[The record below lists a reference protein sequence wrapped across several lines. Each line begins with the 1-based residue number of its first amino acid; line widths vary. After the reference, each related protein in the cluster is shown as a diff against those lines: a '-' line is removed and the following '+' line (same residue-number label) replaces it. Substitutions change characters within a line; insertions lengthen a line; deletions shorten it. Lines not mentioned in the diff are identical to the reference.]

1 MRRWREDDRE
11 PFAAMNADPEVM
23 RYFPAPLDR
32 AASDALVDRIEDL
45 FGRQGFGLWALE
57 VAGPEPGHA
66 ELAGPDSGSTDP
78 AGPELAGPDPVGPEL
93 AGPDPVGPDPVGPEP
108 ASTEPA
114 STELAGP
121 ELASTGEFIGFTGLN
136 PMPPG
141 VPGAGGLEVG
151 WRLARHAWH
160 HGYATE
166 AAMAAAG
173 VAFEGAGVAEIWSMT
188 AVANVPSQA
197 VMRRLGMTLHTR
209 FDHPAIEAGHPL
221 RPHVAYRLARSS
233 QPGWRSAPRHG
244 SPHRS
249 RVGTS
254 VPSRHI
260 PSENQEI
267 SR

>member
-1 MRRWREDDRE
+1 MRRWREDDRA

-57 VAGPEPGHA
+57 VAGPEPATTEPGHA
-66 ELAGPDSGSTDP
+66 ELAGPEPQPVPEPASTD
-78 AGPELAGPDPVGPEL
+78 
-93 AGPDPVGPDPVGPEP
+93 P

-114 STELAGP
+114 GTEP
-121 ELASTGEFIGFTGLN
+121 ASTGEFIGFTGLN

-188 AVANVPSQA
+188 AAANVPSQA

-233 QPGWRSAPRHG
+233 QSGWRSAPRHG

>member
-1 MRRWREDDRE
+1 MRRWREDDRA

-23 RYFPAPLDR
+23 RYFPAPLGQ
-32 AASDALVDRIEDL
+32 AASDALLDRIEDL

-57 VAGPEPGHA
+57 IAGPEPA
-66 ELAGPDSGSTDP
+66 SPEP
-78 AGPELAGPDPVGPEL
+78 ADT
-93 AGPDPVGPDPVGPEP
+93 EP

-114 STELAGP
+114 STEP
-121 ELASTGEFIGFTGLN
+121 ASTGEFIGFTGLN

-141 VPGAGGLEVG
+141 VPGAGGLEGG

-166 AAMAAAG
+166 AAVAAAG

-233 QPGWRSAPRHG
+233 QSGWRSAPRHG

-249 RVGTS
+249 RVGTW

-260 PSENQEI
+260 PSEKQEI

>member
-1 MRRWREDDRE
+1 MRRWRADDRA

-57 VAGPEPGHA
+57 VAGPEP
-66 ELAGPDSGSTDP
+66 AGPEP
-78 AGPELAGPDPVGPEL
+78 AGPEPA
-93 AGPDPVGPDPVGPEP
+93 GPEP
-108 ASTEPA
+108 AS
-114 STELAGP
+114 AG
-121 ELASTGEFIGFTGLN
+121 GFIGFTGLN

-166 AAMAAAG
+166 AALAAAG
-173 VAFEGAGVAEIWSMT
+173 VAFGGAGVAEIWSMT
-188 AVANVPSQA
+188 ATANLPSQA
-197 VMRRLGMTLHTR
+197 VMRRLGMTLHSR

-221 RPHVAYRLARSS
+221 RPHVAYRLSRSS
-233 QPGWRSAPRHG
+233 QSGWRSVPRHG

-249 RVGTS
+249 RVGTW

-260 PSENQEI
+260 PSEKQEI

>member
-57 VAGPEPGHA
+57 VAGPEPA
-66 ELAGPDSGSTDP
+66 SPEP
-78 AGPELAGPDPVGPEL
+78 AGPEPAGPES
-93 AGPDPVGPDPVGPEP
+93 
-108 ASTEPA
+108 ASTEP
-114 STELAGP
+114 
-121 ELASTGEFIGFTGLN
+121 ASTGEFIGFTGLN

-209 FDHPAIEAGHPL
+209 FDHPAIEASHPL

-233 QPGWRSAPRHG
+233 QSGWRSAPRHG

-249 RVGTS
+249 RVGTW